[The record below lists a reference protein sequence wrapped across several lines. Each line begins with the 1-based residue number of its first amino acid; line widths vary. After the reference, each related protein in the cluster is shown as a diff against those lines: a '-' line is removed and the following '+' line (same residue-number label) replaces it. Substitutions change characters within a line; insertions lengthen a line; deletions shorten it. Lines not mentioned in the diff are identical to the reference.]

1 MTIQNSSSN
10 YTTIWPYTSF
20 GLIAVAILVLAL
32 PARFEGPVLIVIGP
46 GHALSVVDTVGALLL
61 LIGSSWL
68 HAGPWHRR
76 KRLKTW
82 VSKRP
87 TVGASMIFVGGFGLG
102 LLIAHRCFQ
111 VFFLVGNWSSRVYSS
126 ECAVGHCCKE

>member
-32 PARFEGPVLIVIGP
+32 P
-46 GHALSVVDTVGALLL
+46 L
-61 LIGSSWL
+61 LIGSSWF
-68 HAGPWHRR
+68 HAGLWHRR

-87 TVGASMIFVGGFGLG
+87 TVGASMIFVGGFGFGLG

-111 VFFLVGNWSSRVYSS
+111 VFFGGGQL
-126 ECAVGHCCKE
+126 EQPCLQQ